1 MRNRYLIF
9 LLIGAMLL
17 ASCKVQSAA
26 ATDTPQSTRII
37 WPTATYR
44 VFRTIAPDN
53 VATPSPTPTTRPLRS
68 TPQGRIAFQSDQSGS
83 LDIYVMN
90 ADGSQISRLT
100 TSSGVDVF
108 PSWSPDGKQLA
119 FTSDMDG
126 NPDIFTMNADG
137 TNLTKVVN
145 DPAND
150 VLPAWSPDG
159 EQLAFVSDRTGDD
172 EIYLVNTDGSDLK
185 RLTNS
190 LGDDDFPSWSPDGEW
205 LVFASTRDVN
215 SEIYKVDKDGRNLIR
230 LTNDPSTDSTP
241 AWSPDGTRIAF
252 ISKRDGFANLYVM
265 DNEGGNVVQLSS
277 YKSTLEVPS
286 WSPDSKMI
294 AFAADLEI
302 SRDIFVIS
310 ADGSGLDRLT
320 DLPGEEFYPSWSP
333 DLTLLAQALAE
344 PTAVPDAVCVGT
356 DDPTY
361 GYSLDNPVRIGY
373 DPREEGNVSTGC
385 LPWLNGPQGQSLTI
399 ELLEE
404 VDVDGRNICKVS
416 VAYEGQ
422 IEPDILYFDTN
433 TFEQPKA
440 PVGYTCGSPV
450 EYLKALTFAKY

>member
-1 MRNRYLIF
+1 MRNRYLLI
-9 LLIGAMLL
+9 LMIGALLL

-26 ATDTPQSTRII
+26 ATDTPQPTRIV

-44 VFRTIAPDN
+44 VWLTIAPDN
-53 VATPSPTPTTRPLRS
+53 VATPSPTPTARPLRS
-68 TPQGRIAFQSDQSGS
+68 TPKGRIAFQSDQSGS

-90 ADGSQISRLT
+90 ADGTQISRLT

-108 PSWSPDGKQLA
+108 PSWSPDGKRLA

-126 NPDIFTMNADG
+126 SPDIFTMNADG
-137 TNLTKVVN
+137 TNLIKVVD
-145 DPAND
+145 DPSND

-159 EQLAFVSDRTGDD
+159 KQLAFVSDRTGDD
-172 EIYLVNTDGSDLK
+172 EIYVINIDGTGLK

-190 LGDDDFPSWSPDGEW
+190 PGDDDFPSWSPDGEW
-205 LVFASTRDVN
+205 LVFASMRDVN
-215 SEIYKVDKDGRNLIR
+215 SEIYKMDKNGRNLIR
-230 LTNDPSTDSTP
+230 LTDDPATDSTP

-252 ISKRDGFANLYVM
+252 ISKRDGFANLFVM
-265 DNEGGNVVQLSS
+265 DTEGKNVVQLSK
-277 YKSTLEVPS
+277 YKSTMEVPS

-294 AFAADLEI
+294 AVASDLEI
-302 SRDIFVIS
+302 SRDIFILS

-320 DLPGEEFYPSWSP
+320 DLSGEESYPDWSP
-333 DLTLLAQALAE
+333 DSTLLEQAVAE

-361 GYSLDNPVRIGY
+361 GYSLENPVRIGY
-373 DPREEGNVSTGC
+373 DPREKGNVSTGC
-385 LPWLNGPQGQSLTI
+385 VPWLNGPQGQPLTI

-404 VDVDGRNICKVS
+404 VEVDGRNICKVS
-416 VAYEGQ
+416 ASYEGQ
-422 IEPDILYFDTN
+422 AEPDILYFDTN

-440 PVGYTCGSPV
+440 PVGYTCGSSV

>member
-1 MRNRYLIF
+1 MRNRYLFI
-9 LLIGAMLL
+9 LIIGAMLL

-26 ATDTPQSTRII
+26 ATDTPQPTRIV

-44 VFRTIAPDN
+44 VWLTIAPDN
-53 VATPSPTPTTRPLRS
+53 VATPSPTPTARSLRS

-90 ADGSQISRLT
+90 ADGTQISRLT

-108 PSWSPDGKQLA
+108 PSWSPDGKRLA

-126 NPDIFTMNADG
+126 SPDIFIMNTDG
-137 TNLTKVVN
+137 TNLIKVVD
-145 DPAND
+145 DPSND

-159 EQLAFVSDRTGDD
+159 KQLAFVSDRTGDD
-172 EIYLVNTDGSDLK
+172 EIYVINIDGTGLK

-190 LGDDDFPSWSPDGEW
+190 PGDDDFPSWSPDGEW
-205 LVFASTRDVN
+205 LVFASMRDVN
-215 SEIYKVDKDGRNLIR
+215 SEIYKMDKDGRNLIR
-230 LTNDPSTDSTP
+230 LTDDPATDSTP

-252 ISKRDGFANLYVM
+252 ISKRDGFANLFVM
-265 DNEGGNVVQLSS
+265 DTEGKNVVQLSK
-277 YKSTLEVPS
+277 YKSTMEVPS

-294 AFAADLEI
+294 AVASDLEI
-302 SRDIFVIS
+302 SRDIFILS

-320 DLPGEEFYPSWSP
+320 DLSGEESYPAWSP
-333 DLTLLAQALAE
+333 DSTLLEQAIAE
-344 PTAVPDAVCVGT
+344 PTAVPDAVCEGA

-361 GYSLDNPVRIGY
+361 GYSLENPVRIGY
-373 DPREEGNVSTGC
+373 DPREEGNVATGC
-385 LPWLNGPQGQSLTI
+385 VPWLNGPQGQPLTI

-404 VDVDGRNICKVS
+404 VEVDGRNICKVS
-416 VAYEGQ
+416 ASYEGQ
-422 IEPDILYFDTN
+422 DEPDILYFDTN

-440 PVGYTCGSPV
+440 PVGYTCGSSV